1 MLYTIAA
8 SPFQCD
14 FAAILRLITPNDAV
28 LLLQDGVIAAI
39 KQSTHLGELQ
49 QKGAPIYVLNA
60 DINARGLQNM
70 ISEQVT
76 LASYQDFVQLTVS
89 HKQHFAL

>member
-14 FAAILRLITPNDAV
+14 FTAILRLITPNDAV
-28 LLLQDGVIAAI
+28 LLLRDGVVAAI
-39 KQSTHLGELQ
+39 RQSSHLGELQ
-49 QKGAPIYVLNA
+49 KKGVPIYALSA
-60 DINARGLQNM
+60 DVNARGLQYM